1 MEVRNEIENEIEEIK
16 SQEAIAAREQFEA
29 NISNVWGHSSLG
41 LEAKKAA
48 MSMLSTKTGLY
59 AKVPITCK
67 ADTCPYSNTCS
78 LLPYGLAPYGEKCPW
93 ETALIE
99 TRYAGY
105 MEDYNLDASS
115 FTDSTIVS
123 ELINIDVM
131 LERTKA
137 LMSSEQTPITEVIAG
152 MTESGEQF
160 TRPEISKA
168 YEIYDRNLTRKDK
181 LLEMMLGTRKS
192 RKGQEEQDSTVQ
204 DILAEAL
211 NQTEFIIEEKPA
223 NIEDNNK

>member
-1 MEVRNEIENEIEEIK
+1 MDLRNELEEVQNRDAIE
-16 SQEAIAAREQFEA
+16 ARQRFEA
-29 NISNVWGHSSLG
+29 NIGNVWGHSGLG
-41 LEAKKAA
+41 IEAKRAA
-48 MSMLSTKTGLY
+48 MAMLSTKTGLY

-67 ADTCPYSNTCS
+67 SDTCPYSNTCA
-78 LLPYGLAPYGEKCPW
+78 LLPYGLAPFGEKCPW

-105 MEDYNLDASS
+105 MQDYDLDAAS

-123 ELINIDVM
+123 ELINIDIM

-137 LMSSEQTPITEVIAG
+137 LISEEQTPITEVVAG

-160 TRPEISKA
+160 TRPEVSKA
-168 YEIYDRNLTRKDK
+168 YEIYERNLNRKER

-192 RKGQEEQDSTVQ
+192 RKGQEDKTDSIQ
-204 DILAEAL
+204 DILASAL
-211 NQTEFIIEEKPA
+211 NDTEFIIEEKPD
-223 NIEDNNK
+223 NIK

>member
-1 MEVRNEIENEIEEIK
+1 MDIRHEIEETK
-16 SQEAIAAREQFEA
+16 AQEALELRKNFEA

-41 LEAKKAA
+41 MEAKSAA

-67 ADTCPYSNTCS
+67 ADGCPYEKTCA
-78 LLPYGLAPYGEKCPW
+78 LLPYGLAPLGEKCPW

-105 MEDYNLDASS
+105 MQDYDLDTAS

-123 ELINIDVM
+123 ELINIDIM
-131 LERTKA
+131 LERTKS
-137 LMSSEQTPITEVIAG
+137 LMSAEETPITDVVAG

-168 YEIYDRNLTRKDK
+168 YEIYERKLNRK
-181 LLEMMLGTRKS
+181 ERLLDMMMGTRKS
-192 RKGQEEQDSTVQ
+192 KKGDKEQNISVMDLLHGAI
-204 DILAEAL
+204 D
-211 NQTEFIIEEKPA
+211 QTEFVIEEKP
-223 NIEDNNK
+223 DDFK

>member
-1 MEVRNEIENEIEEIK
+1 MDIRHEIEETK
-16 SQEAIAAREQFEA
+16 AQEALELRKNFEA

-41 LEAKKAA
+41 MEAKSAA

-67 ADTCPYSNTCS
+67 ADGCPYEKTCA
-78 LLPYGLAPYGEKCPW
+78 LLPYGLAPLGEKCPW

-105 MEDYNLDASS
+105 MQDYDLDTAS

-123 ELINIDVM
+123 ELINIDIM
-131 LERTKA
+131 LERTKS
-137 LMSSEQTPITEVIAG
+137 LMSAEETPITDVVAG
-152 MTESGEQF
+152 MTESGEMF

-168 YEIYDRNLTRKDK
+168 FELYERNLNRKER
-181 LLEMMLGTRKS
+181 LLDMMMGTRKS
-192 RKGQEEQDSTVQ
+192 KKGDKEQNISVMDLLHGAI
-204 DILAEAL
+204 D
-211 NQTEFIIEEKPA
+211 QTEFVIEEKP
-223 NIEDNNK
+223 DDFK

>member
-1 MEVRNEIENEIEEIK
+1 MDIRHEIEDAK
-16 SQEAIAAREQFEA
+16 AQEALELRKNFEA

-41 LEAKKAA
+41 LEAKSAA

-67 ADTCPYSNTCS
+67 AEGCPYEKTCA
-78 LLPYGLAPYGEKCPW
+78 LLPYGLAPLGEKCPW

-105 MEDYNLDASS
+105 MDDYDLDSAS
-115 FTDSTIVS
+115 FTDSTIIS

-137 LMSSEQTPITEVIAG
+137 LMSSEETPITDVVAG
-152 MTESGEQF
+152 MTESGEQY

-168 YEIYDRNLTRKDK
+168 YEIYERNLNRKER

-192 RKGQEEQDSTVQ
+192 KKGDKNENVSVMD
-204 DILAEAL
+204 LLHGAL
-211 NQTEFIIEEKPA
+211 NETDFIIEEKP
-223 NIEDNNK
+223 DNFK

>member
-1 MEVRNEIENEIEEIK
+1 MEVRNDLEEIENR
-16 SQEAIAAREQFEA
+16 EAVDSRKRFEA
-29 NISNVWGHSSLG
+29 NVSNVWGHSSLG

-48 MSMLSTKTGLY
+48 MTMLSTKTGLY

-67 ADTCPYSNTCS
+67 SDGCPYSNTCA

-105 MEDYNLDASS
+105 MDDYDLDAAS
-115 FTDSTIVS
+115 FTDSTLVS
-123 ELINIDVM
+123 ELINIDIM

-137 LMSSEQTPITEVIAG
+137 LISEEQTPITEVIAG
-152 MTESGEQF
+152 MTESGEQY

-168 YEIYDRNLTRKDK
+168 YEIYERNLNRKER

-192 RKGQEEQDSTVQ
+192 RKGQDAKSDSIH
-204 DILAEAL
+204 DILSSAL
-211 NQTEFIIEEKPA
+211 TETEFVIEEKPD
-223 NIEDNNK
+223 NIK

>member
-1 MEVRNEIENEIEEIK
+1 MDIRHEIEETK
-16 SQEAIAAREQFEA
+16 AQEALELRKNFEA

-41 LEAKKAA
+41 MEAKSAA

-67 ADTCPYSNTCS
+67 ADGCPYEKTCA
-78 LLPYGLAPYGEKCPW
+78 LLPYGLAPLGEKCPW

-105 MEDYNLDASS
+105 MQDYDLDTAS

-123 ELINIDVM
+123 ELINIDIM
-131 LERTKA
+131 LERTKS
-137 LMSSEQTPITEVIAG
+137 LMSAEETPITDVVSG

-168 YEIYDRNLTRKDK
+168 YEIYERNLNRKER
-181 LLEMMLGTRKS
+181 LLDMMMGTRKS
-192 RKGQEEQDSTVQ
+192 KKGDKEQNISVMDLLHGAI
-204 DILAEAL
+204 D
-211 NQTEFIIEEKPA
+211 QTEFVIEEKP
-223 NIEDNNK
+223 DDFK

>member
-1 MEVRNEIENEIEEIK
+1 MDIRNEIESTHRN
-16 SQEAIAAREQFEA
+16 EAIDARERFEA
-29 NISNVWGHSSLG
+29 NIGNVWGHSSLG

-48 MSMLSTKTGLY
+48 MAMLSTKTGLY

-67 ADTCPYSNTCS
+67 ADTCPYSNTCA
-78 LLPYGLAPYGEKCPW
+78 LLPYGLAPFGEKCPW

-99 TRYAGY
+99 SRYAGY
-105 MEDYNLDASS
+105 MADYDLDSAS

-137 LMSSEQTPITEVIAG
+137 LISEEQTPITEVVAG

-160 TRPEISKA
+160 TRPEVSKA
-168 YEIYDRNLTRKDK
+168 YEINERNLNRKER
-181 LLEMMLGTRKS
+181 LLESLLGTRKS
-192 RKGQEEQDSTVQ
+192 RKGQQEQDSSIQ
-204 DILAEAL
+204 DILASAL
-211 NQTEFIIEEKPA
+211 ETTEFIIEEKPD
-223 NIEDNNK
+223 NIE

>member
-1 MEVRNEIENEIEEIK
+1 MNNNNNDDFK
-16 SQEAIAAREQFEA
+16 SDLTVSEQEKAIANREELERDLT
-29 NISNVWGHSSLG
+29 NMWGHSALG

-48 MSMLSTKTGLY
+48 MAMLSTKTGLY

-67 ADTCPYSNTCS
+67 ADTCPYSNTCA
-78 LLPYGLAPYGEKCPW
+78 LLPYGLAPFGEKCPW

-99 TRYAGY
+99 SRYAGY
-105 MEDYNLDASS
+105 MADYDLDSAS

-137 LMSSEQTPITEVIAG
+137 LISEEQTPITEVVAG

-160 TRPEISKA
+160 TRPEVSKA
-168 YEIYDRNLTRKDK
+168 YEIYERNLNRKER
-181 LLEMMLGTRKS
+181 LLESLLGTRKS
-192 RKGQEEQDSTVQ
+192 RKGQQEQDSSIQ
-204 DILAEAL
+204 DILASAL
-211 NQTEFIIEEKPA
+211 ETTEFIIEEKPD
-223 NIEDNNK
+223 NIE

>member
-1 MEVRNEIENEIEEIK
+1 MDIRNEIESTQRN
-16 SQEAIAAREQFEA
+16 EAIEARERFEA
-29 NISNVWGHSSLG
+29 NIGNVWGHSSLG

-48 MSMLSTKTGLY
+48 MAMLSTKTGLY

-67 ADTCPYSNTCS
+67 ADTCPYSNTCA
-78 LLPYGLAPYGEKCPW
+78 LLPYGLAPFGEKCPW

-99 TRYAGY
+99 SRYAGY
-105 MEDYNLDASS
+105 MADYDLDSAS

-137 LMSSEQTPITEVIAG
+137 LISEEQTPITEVVAG

-160 TRPEISKA
+160 TRPEVSKA
-168 YEIYDRNLTRKDK
+168 YEIYERNLNRKER
-181 LLEMMLGTRKS
+181 LLESLLGTRKS
-192 RKGQEEQDSTVQ
+192 RKGQQEQDSSIQ
-204 DILAEAL
+204 DILASAL
-211 NQTEFIIEEKPA
+211 ETTEFIIEEKPD
-223 NIEDNNK
+223 NIE

>member
-1 MEVRNEIENEIEEIK
+1 MDIRHEIEETK
-16 SQEAIAAREQFEA
+16 AQEALELRKNFEA

-41 LEAKKAA
+41 MEAKSAA

-67 ADTCPYSNTCS
+67 ADGCPYENTCA
-78 LLPYGLAPYGEKCPW
+78 LLPYGLAPLGEKCPW

-105 MEDYNLDASS
+105 MQDYDLDTAS

-123 ELINIDVM
+123 ELINIDIM
-131 LERTKA
+131 LERTKS
-137 LMSSEQTPITEVIAG
+137 LMSAEETPITDVVAG

-168 YEIYDRNLTRKDK
+168 YEIYERNLNRKER
-181 LLEMMLGTRKS
+181 LLDMMMGTRKS
-192 RKGQEEQDSTVQ
+192 KKGDKEQNISVMDLLHGAI
-204 DILAEAL
+204 D
-211 NQTEFIIEEKPA
+211 QTEFVIEEKP
-223 NIEDNNK
+223 DDFK

>member
-1 MEVRNEIENEIEEIK
+1 MDVRNEIEDVQRN
-16 SQEAIAAREQFEA
+16 EAIAARERFEA
-29 NISNVWGHSSLG
+29 NIGTVWGHSSLG
-41 LEAKKAA
+41 LEAKSAA

-67 ADTCPYSNTCS
+67 ADTCPYANTCA
-78 LLPYGLAPYGEKCPW
+78 LLPYGLAPFGEKCPW

-105 MEDYNLDASS
+105 MQDYDLDSAS
-115 FTDSTIVS
+115 FTDTTLVS

-137 LMSSEQTPITEVIAG
+137 LIAEEQTPITEVVAG
-152 MTESGEQF
+152 MTESGEQY

-168 YEIYDRNLTRKDK
+168 YEIYERNLNRKERI
-181 LLEMMLGTRKS
+181 LESMLGTRKS
-192 RKGQEEQDSTVQ
+192 RKGQQEQDSSLQ
-204 DILAEAL
+204 EILASAL
-211 NQTEFIIEEKPA
+211 ETTEFIIEEKP
-223 NIEDNNK
+223 DNLK

>member
-1 MEVRNEIENEIEEIK
+1 MDLKHEIEEAK
-16 SQEAIAAREQFEA
+16 AQEAMELRKNFEA
-29 NISNVWGHSSLG
+29 NVSNVWGHSSLG
-41 LEAKKAA
+41 MEAKSAA

-59 AKVPITCK
+59 ARVPITCK
-67 ADTCPYSNTCS
+67 ADNCPYESSCA
-78 LLPYGLAPYGEKCPW
+78 LLPYGLAPVGEKCPW

-105 MEDYNLDASS
+105 MNDYDLDQAS

-137 LMSSEQTPITEVIAG
+137 LISKEETPITEVIAG

-160 TRPEISKA
+160 TRPEVSKA
-168 YEIYDRNLTRKDK
+168 QEIYDRYLNRKER

-192 RKGQEEQDSTVQ
+192 KKGDKNQ
-204 DILAEAL
+204 DISVMDIIHGAIDD
-211 NQTEFIIEEKPA
+211 TEFIIEEKP
-223 NIEDNNK
+223 DNFK

>member
-1 MEVRNEIENEIEEIK
+1 MEVRNEIEDIK
-16 SQEAIAAREQFEA
+16 KQEAIAAREQFEA

-41 LEAKKAA
+41 LEAKSAA
-48 MSMLSTKTGLY
+48 MAMLSTKTGLY

-67 ADTCPYSNTCS
+67 ADTCPYANTCT
-78 LLPYGLAPYGEKCPW
+78 LLPYGLAPFGEKCPW

-137 LMSSEQTPITEVIAG
+137 LMSEEQTPITDVIAG

-168 YEIYDRNLTRKDK
+168 YEIYDRNLSRKDK

-192 RKGQEEQDSTVQ
+192 RKGQDEQDNTVQ
-204 DILAEAL
+204 EILAQAL
-211 NQTEFIIEEKPA
+211 NHTEFVIEQKPD
-223 NIEDNNK
+223 NIPDTDE